1 MQLQSLDCEDLHVK
15 EGMATLSILLI
26 FPSQNLKLYCLI
38 HVHLGVL
45 CFLIYLLVCDISV
58 VLKAT
63 ITDINIATLTLLS
76 IYMIY
81 LFLFIYF

>member
-1 MQLQSLDCEDLHVK
+1 MLKFLTKIVNNSIL
-15 EGMATLSILLI
+15 LSILLI

-38 HVHLGVL
+38 HVHLGVP

-58 VLKAT
+58 ALKAT
-63 ITDINIATLTLLS
+63 ITDINTTTLTLLS